1 LCKAI
6 ITTTQPHTHSHK
18 VKYYNHTTESFRIT
32 ANTIHI
38 KKRMFGPIGLAV
50 RYRERQFLS
59 FPPPSIHPPKWW
71 WWGNVHI
78 TLCNWFRHHPFSE
91 LSASAGELLHDS
103 LADSNLH
110 GHRPAISSR
119 QHPLMGSNMSQHSD
133 PISALSDHPASP
145 VLLTSEWPTWSQIH
159 RYNAVVTFFHHSVK
173 HIVLSFVVPCMNPA
187 SPRAPSIKRRPGPT
201 RRTGS
206 HTRDGYWFHFG
217 FPVHATSQFED
228 RSRRRVRYPQTCS
241 QAPFAADAPFGTPV
255 SVT

>member
-1 LCKAI
+1 VVCVKQLMQHTQATP
-6 ITTTQPHTHSHK
+6 TTPHSTKSNT
-18 VKYYNHTTESFRIT
+18 YNHKPQRAFASPPTPF
-32 ANTIHI
+32 I

-159 RYNAVVTFFHHSVK
+159 RSNAVVTFFHHSVK
-173 HIVLSFVVPCMNPA
+173 FGLSFV
-187 SPRAPSIKRRPGPT
+187 RRSLHESRKPT
-201 RRTGS
+201 RTFNQKKAWSDPENRVAHARWVLVS
-206 HTRDGYWFHFG
+206 FRFSSPCHFT
-217 FPVHATSQFED
+217 V
-228 RSRRRVRYPQTCS
+228 
-241 QAPFAADAPFGTPV
+241 
-255 SVT
+255 